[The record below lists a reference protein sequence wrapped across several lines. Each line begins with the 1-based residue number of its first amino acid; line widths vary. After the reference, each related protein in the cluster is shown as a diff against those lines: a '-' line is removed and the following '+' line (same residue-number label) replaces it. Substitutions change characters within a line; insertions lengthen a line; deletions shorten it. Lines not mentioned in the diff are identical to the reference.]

1 MLFRID
7 PAKDVPLHEQ
17 IAAQIR
23 RAIADGKLRAGEQ
36 LPPARDLAASLGVN
50 MHTVLRGYAELE
62 REELVTLRRGRGV
75 TVTDA
80 PLNRARLFELVRE
93 LAREARRL
101 GVAPEEVIALLR
113 EHR

>member
-1 MLFRID
+1 MLRLD
-7 PAKDVPLHEQ
+7 DRDDAPLYLQ
-17 IAAQIR
+17 IAGAVR
-23 RAIADGKLRAGEQ
+23 GAIANGELAPGER
-36 LPPARDLAASLGVN
+36 LPPARALAASLGVN

-75 TVTDA
+75 TVSDTS
-80 PLNRARLFELVRE
+80 PSRAHLFELVRE

-101 GVAPEEVIALLR
+101 GVATEEVVALLR